1 MKLTEANHQAKILD
15 NKSNDV
21 TKILD
26 NLKPTKLNK
35 NNIVISNENVQKL
48 KNYTEDVKEY
58 YTNSKKCK

>member
-35 NNIVISNENVQKL
+35 IIWLFQMRMSRN
-48 KNYTEDVKEY
+48 
-58 YTNSKKCK
+58 